1 MGRGLYVRDLE
12 GDLHLALKHPVIKS
26 VSIIGDGGWGT
37 TLAVHLARKK
47 YPVTLWGA
55 FAENVA
61 QSAKLRENKKFLPGI
76 KIPRHVRMTSD
87 IHEAIAVG
95 DLIVLSS
102 PSEYLVNTLIKVKET
117 AYKGKVF
124 VSVVKGIH
132 PVSFKR
138 MSEIIQEHLPKVP
151 LVVLSGPTIAGEL
164 AKGIPTTAVAACK
177 DLSLAQ
183 AVQEVFN
190 SDSFRIYTNT
200 DVVGV
205 EFGGSVKNVIALA
218 CGICDGLKLGTNA
231 KAAVLT
237 RGLAEITRL
246 GLALGSRQGTFYG
259 LTGLGDLVTTCFSPS
274 SRNRTVGE
282 ALGRGEKIKDVLGN
296 MNAVAEGVVTAKAV
310 YHLAK
315 AKKIDMPIV
324 TEVYKIIFE
333 DKHPKKAMK
342 DLMGRSLK
350 SE

>member
-1 MGRGLYVRDLE
+1 M
-12 GDLHLALKHPVIKS
+12 ALNRPVKRI
-26 VSIIGDGGWGT
+26 SIIGDGAWGT
-37 TLAVHLARKK
+37 TLAIHLNRKK

-55 FAENVA
+55 F
-61 QSAKLRENKKFLPGI
+61 SANIALIAKTHENKKFLPGF
-76 KIPRHVRMTSD
+76 KIPSTVHLTSD
-87 IHEAIAVG
+87 IDEAIFFG

-102 PSEYLVNTLIKVKET
+102 PSEYLTDTLEKIQKTK
-117 AYKGKVF
+117 YKGKVF

-132 PVSFKR
+132 PKSFKR
-138 MSEIIQEHLPKVP
+138 NSEIIHEYLPKIP

-164 AKGIPTTAVAACK
+164 AQGIATTAVAACK
-177 DLSLAQ
+177 DKKLA
-183 AVQEVFN
+183 AVIQEIFN
-190 SDSFRIYTNT
+190 SDTFRIYTNT
-200 DVVGV
+200 DVIGV

-218 CGICDGLKLGTNA
+218 CGICDGLKLGTNT

-237 RGLAEITRL
+237 RGLGEITRL
-246 GLALGSRQGTFYG
+246 GIALGARQETFYG

-282 ALGRGEKIKDVLGN
+282 ALGAGKKIKNVLGG
-296 MNAVAEGVVTAKAV
+296 MNAVAEGVVTAEAV
-310 YHLAK
+310 YHLAQK
-315 AKKIDMPIV
+315 KKIPMPIV

-333 DKHPKKAMK
+333 NKPAARAMK

>member
-1 MGRGLYVRDLE
+1 LE
-12 GDLHLALKHPVIKS
+12 GDLHLALKRVIIKKI
-26 VSIIGDGGWGT
+26 SIIGDGGWGT

-55 FAENVA
+55 FPENIA
-61 QSAKLRENKKFLPGI
+61 QIAKSRENKRFLPGI
-76 KIPRHVRMTSD
+76 KIPPQVRLTSD
-87 IHEAIAVG
+87 LDEAVLSA
-95 DLIVLSS
+95 DLIVLST
-102 PSEYLVNTLIKVKET
+102 PSEYLTDTLIKIKNT

-132 PVSFKR
+132 PKSFKR
-138 MSEIIQEHLPKVP
+138 MSEIIQEYLPKVP
-151 LVVLSGPTIAGEL
+151 LVVLSGPTIAGEV
-164 AKGIPTTAVAACK
+164 AQGIPTTAVAACK
-177 DLSLAQ
+177 DLKLAGIIQ
-183 AVQEVFN
+183 KIFN
-190 SDSFRIYTNT
+190 SDTFRIYTNT

-237 RGLAEITRL
+237 RGLGEITRL
-246 GLALGSRQGTFYG
+246 GMALGARRETFYG

-282 ALGRGEKIKDVLGN
+282 ALGRGEKIKDVLGG
-296 MNAVAEGVVTAKAV
+296 MNAVAEGVVTARAA
-310 YHLAK
+310 YHLAQK
-315 AKKIDMPIV
+315 MKIDMPIV
-324 TEVYKIIFE
+324 TEVYRIIFE
-333 DKHPKKAMK
+333 NKPAPRAMK